1 MSMFKK
7 AALFSA
13 ISVISSGAFAL
24 QAMDDAGLADA
35 TGQSGLTITT
45 TLNVTGAV
53 MSYTDTDGL
62 GSTSA
67 ASSAGSLNI
76 HNLGLSS
83 STQAITTNIDVG
95 SNSSG
100 QAVMQIQ
107 TSIPTLAVSF
117 DGIDLTSSPAA
128 VGSTSKNNF
137 IVTQGTQSITMSGLN
152 LNMQLGDTSPQGHM
166 MILSDAAPTSLTL
179 GNTNGT
185 ATNQVVLV
193 DAANK
198 TSTST
203 PGIGIG
209 GLAITGLDF
218 GSSATATNNTTVDAT
233 TAGLVVAFGSSAMN
247 NVNVTM
253 TNVSMGETCAGVASG
268 CGAATAPI
276 GNISISGLNLAGTS
290 VTIRGH

>member
-1 MSMFKK
+1 MSLFKK

-13 ISVISSGAFAL
+13 ISLVSSGAFAL

-62 GSTSA
+62 GAGSA
-67 ASSAGSLNI
+67 ATSAGSLNI
-76 HNLGLSS
+76 HGLGLSS
-83 STQAITTNIDVG
+83 NLTAITTNIDVG
-95 SNSSG
+95 ANASG

-107 TSIPTLAVSF
+107 TSIPTLIVNF
-117 DGIDLTSSPAA
+117 DGIDLTSTPAA

-166 MILSDAAPTSLTL
+166 MILSDSAPTSLTL
-179 GNTNGT
+179 GNSTLS
-185 ATNQVVLV
+185 NQVVVV

-198 TSTST
+198 TTTST

-209 GLAITGLDF
+209 GLTVSGLDF
-218 GSSATATNNTTVDAT
+218 GSSTTAANNTTVDAT
-233 TAGLVVAFGSSAMN
+233 SAGLVVAFGSSAMN
-247 NVNVTM
+247 NVNVAM
-253 TNVSMGETCAGVASG
+253 TNVSMGETCAGIASG
-268 CGAATAPI
+268 CTATAPI